1 MRHDPWDRPVEHSA
15 EEPIAEDEEEDEEP
29 L

>member
-1 MRHDPWDRPVEHSA
+1 MRHDPWDRPVEHTHEEGSA
-15 EEPIAEDEEEDEEP
+15 DDEEEDEEP